1 MWEPTVP
8 AGWTPSNTSWRIRS
22 SSGMRS
28 PGSGP
33 VQTKTGPSV
42 SRARAARPRSNG
54 ASQPAT
60 IAATDG
66 PIGLVSI
73 AVTKIEW
80 GRVAGSA
87 TRPKGR
93 ARSAVHWP
101 DSTSSARTLSPVMPD
116 GCRPANALNDAVSGE
131 RPSRSARLTSITID
145 CSARRSP
152 RLTATMV
159 PAAGA
164 V

>member
-1 MWEPTVP
+1 M
-8 AGWTPSNTSWRIRS
+8 
-22 SSGMRS
+22 
-28 PGSGP
+28 
-33 VQTKTGPSV
+33 QTKTGPSV
-42 SRARAARPRSNG
+42 SRASAARPRSNG

-60 IAATDG
+60 MAATDG
-66 PIGLVSI
+66 PSGFVSI

-80 GRVAGSA
+80 GRAAGSA

-101 DSTSSARTLSPVMPD
+101 DSTSSARTSSPVIPD
-116 GCRPANALNDAVSGE
+116 GCRPKNALNDAVSGP
-131 RPSRSARLTSITID
+131 RPSRSARLTSITTD

-152 RLTATMV
+152 RLTATTV